1 MHSYVS
7 GKILCEEGVWLQGLG
22 NVLET
27 PLFATSHPSY
37 QSACFLLTSLCIM
50 AGKETFFG
58 STACCRGSGPGCVSS
73 CLRGWRQQSCG
84 ELPVLALA
92 QHHKVADFSANPGH
106 YSCIFCAE
114 RA

>member
-58 STACCRGSGPGCVSS
+58 EHSVLQGLLAWL
-73 CLRGWRQQSCG
+73 CL
-84 ELPVLALA
+84 ELPLGLEA
-92 QHHKVADFSANPGH
+92 
-106 YSCIFCAE
+106 AE
-114 RA
+114 LW